1 MEHFHFLSNDVSG
14 EHLNMILLVRAI
26 ELTIVVNRMPVS

>member
-1 MEHFHFLSNDVSG
+1 MEHFHFLSNDMSG
-14 EHLNMILLVRAI
+14 EHVNMILLVRAI